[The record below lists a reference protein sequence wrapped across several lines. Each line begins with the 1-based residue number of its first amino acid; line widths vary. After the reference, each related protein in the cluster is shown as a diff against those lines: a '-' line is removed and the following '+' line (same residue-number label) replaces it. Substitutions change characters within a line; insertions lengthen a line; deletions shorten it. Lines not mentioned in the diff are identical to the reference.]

1 MEYDGNYSL
10 TGQLLIAMPG
20 MLDPNFDNSVTYICE
35 HSDKGALGL
44 IINRPLDLSIREVLD
59 QLSLAD
65 DVGGETRDI
74 VNQPVLRGGPVQAER
89 GFVIHDAAGDW
100 DSTTE
105 VDHSICVT
113 TSQDI
118 LSAVAAGRG
127 PERLLLALGYAG
139 WGAGQLEEEIRQ
151 NSWLTAPA
159 TRELV
164 FSTPFDQRWEA
175 SAAGLGI
182 DLASLSPQAG
192 HA

>member
-1 MEYDGNYSL
+1 MEYDGNCSL

-44 IINRPLDLSIREVLD
+44 VINRPLDLSIRDVLD
-59 QLSLAD
+59 QLSLSGD
-65 DVGGETRDI
+65 LRTQTSDI

-100 DSTTE
+100 DSTTRIA
-105 VDHSICVT
+105 HSICVT

-118 LSAVAAGRG
+118 LSAIAAGKG
-127 PERLLLALGYAG
+127 PGRLLLALGYAG

-151 NSWLTAPA
+151 NAWLTAPA
-159 TRELV
+159 TPELV

-175 SAAGLGI
+175 SAAGIGI
-182 DLASLSPQAG
+182 DLASLSTQAG